1 MYNNEYMHVHKN
13 IFNIIITSVYPVCS
27 GSKRK
32 QVDDSGLDLAKLL
45 DEYDKREE
53 RRMTLLL
60 KMEARTREREA
71 EADRARKRED

>member
-1 MYNNEYMHVHKN
+1 MTSRECITARKKVDMYNNEYMHVHEN

-45 DEYDKREE
+45 DEYDKRDE
-53 RRMTLLL
+53 
-60 KMEARTREREA
+60 
-71 EADRARKRED
+71 